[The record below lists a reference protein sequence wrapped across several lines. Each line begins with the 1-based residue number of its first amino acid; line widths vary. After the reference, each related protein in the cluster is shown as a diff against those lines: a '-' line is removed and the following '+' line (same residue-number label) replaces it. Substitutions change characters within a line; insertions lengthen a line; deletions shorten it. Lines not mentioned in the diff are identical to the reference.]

1 MTVRDVMTTSVTSV
15 GRSTPLQDVAE
26 LLVDRR
32 ISGVPVVD
40 EDGIVLGV
48 VSEADFLVKEQGA
61 EAIRHRHLARMLGES
76 PESKAQLAKVRATN
90 AGEAMT
96 APAVTIESTSPIS
109 AAARLMTA
117 RRVNRLPVVD
127 GGRLVG
133 IVTRADLLRA
143 YVRSDEELANTI
155 RRDVLLRI
163 LWLDPNTF
171 ELDVKDGRVTIA
183 GHVERR
189 STAEMVGRSI
199 AMVPGIIDVHTSVT
213 WSLDDR
219 ELEPASVD
227 PVFPFGMR

>member
-15 GRSTPLQDVAE
+15 GRATPLQDVAQ

-40 EDGIVLGV
+40 EGGVVLGV
-48 VSEADFLVKEQGA
+48 VSEADFLVKEQGP
-61 EAIRHRHLARMLGES
+61 EAIRHRHLSRMLGDS
-76 PESKAQLAKVRATN
+76 SESKAQLAKVRATN

-96 APAVTIESTSPIS
+96 APAITIESTCPIS
-109 AAARLMTA
+109 VAARLMTA

-127 GGRLVG
+127 GGHLVG

-171 ELDVKDGRVTIA
+171 DLDVKDGRVTIA

-199 AMVPGIIDVHTSVT
+199 AMVPGIIDVRTSVT
-213 WSLDDR
+213 WSLDDS